1 MAEVIFSAP
10 MELKAGVTGAELE
23 KFWQEEYL
31 PNVSELP
38 GYKVTLFKG
47 VFGKRAEQYLYV
59 GHFESNERRFEI
71 FPVEGQATPSVE
83 MQQWMAANPA
93 WEKLSSFFDESW
105 YAEFT
110 NYIALD

>member
-1 MAEVIFSAP
+1 MAIVTFLAP
-10 MELKAGVTGAELE
+10 MKLKAGVTGADLE
-23 KFWQEEYL
+23 KFWKEEYL

-38 GYKVTLFKG
+38 GYKVTIHKG
-47 VFGKRAEQYLYV
+47 VYGKRADQYLYE

-71 FPVEGQATPSVE
+71 FPIEGQATPSEE

-93 WEKLSSFFDESW
+93 WEKLLSFFDETW